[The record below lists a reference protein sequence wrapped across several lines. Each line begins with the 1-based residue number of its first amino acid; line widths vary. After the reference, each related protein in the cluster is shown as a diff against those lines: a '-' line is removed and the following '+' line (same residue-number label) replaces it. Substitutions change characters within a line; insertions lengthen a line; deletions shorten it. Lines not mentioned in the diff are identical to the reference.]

1 MEEEIGTF
9 AGNFMLEALEQAG
22 PFRRTISF
30 PHRHGGFHVMP
41 TSAGHE
47 RAQPGAYDWD
57 GLKRGQTPFSV
68 LQHTVAG
75 RGRLQYERR
84 LWRPEAGQTM
94 LVSIPHTHRY
104 WIEPGEEWSFFWI
117 AITGREALRL
127 NRAILRVA
135 GPVFRLRT
143 ETVDALAAVC
153 SSLRVPLSG
162 AGQASSLAY
171 QAIMLVYDDVMA
183 REARNDA
190 ATGNESVDRTIAF
203 IRANLGS
210 ALDIDTLAAVAGVSR
225 SHFSRLFTRT
235 KGVAPAEFVVRQR
248 MDLAARLLANGQL
261 SIKAV
266 SSGCGYPDPNY
277 FAKVFRRVY
286 GISPTEFR
294 STGMYA
300 VPGREDG
307 QTPL

>member
-1 MEEEIGTF
+1 
-9 AGNFMLEALEQAG
+9 MLDALEQAG
-22 PFRRTISF
+22 PFRRTLSF
-30 PHRHGGFHVMP
+30 PRRYGRFHVMP

-57 GLKRGQTPFSV
+57 GLRRGQTPFSV

-94 LVSIPHTHRY
+94 LVSIPHAHRY
-104 WIEPGEEWSFFWI
+104 WIEPGEDWSFFWI

-135 GPVFRLRT
+135 GPVFRLRS

-183 REARNDA
+183 RDERTDA
-190 ATGNESVDRTIAF
+190 ATGNEAIDRTVAF
-203 IRANLGS
+203 IGANLDT
-210 ALDIDTLAAVAGVSR
+210 ALDIETLAAVAGVSR

-235 KGVAPAEFVVRQR
+235 KGIAPSAFVAGRR
-248 MDLAARLLANGQL
+248 MDLAARLLANGQH

-266 SSGCGYPDPNY
+266 SGGCGYPDPNY
-277 FAKVFRRVY
+277 FAKVFRRTY

-300 VPGREDG
+300 VSRRDYG
-307 QTPL
+307 QTLPP

>member
-1 MEEEIGTF
+1 
-9 AGNFMLEALEQAG
+9 MLDALVQAG
-22 PFRRTISF
+22 PFRRSISF
-30 PHRHGGFHVMP
+30 PRRHGGFHVMP
-41 TSAGHE
+41 TSVGYE
-47 RAQPGAYDWD
+47 RTQSGSYDWD

-94 LVSIPHTHRY
+94 LVSIPHAHRY
-104 WIEPGEEWSFFWI
+104 WIEPGEDWSFFWI

-135 GPVFRLRT
+135 GPVFRPRS
-143 ETVDALAAVC
+143 ETLDALAAVC
-153 SSLRVPLSG
+153 TALKAPLSG

-183 REARNDA
+183 REEPNDA
-190 ATGNESVDRTIAF
+190 VTGNEAVDRTVAF
-203 IRANLGS
+203 IRANLSGS
-210 ALDIDTLAAVAGVSR
+210 LDIETLAAVAGVSR
-225 SHFSRLFTRT
+225 SHVSRLFTRT
-235 KGVAPAEFVVRQR
+235 KGLAPAEFVARHR

-277 FAKVFRRVY
+277 FAKVFRKVY

-300 VPGREDG
+300 VSGRDDA
-307 QTPL
+307 TALPP